1 MATTTLADLPAACL
15 VDIFKRCNSV
25 ETAASLAC
33 TCSSLRDA
41 ETVAAPELYSR
52 LAVREY
58 GERMGNGPKSEAK
71 CRLRSLRAVTG
82 VRWRKLEDDSDTKKP
97 PPAMNGAA
105 LARLSGSGAL
115 VLFGGS
121 GHQVSRHSQDLSN
134 RLWVSRDEGKSWTIV
149 DAQEN
154 LPEPRWGHSL
164 TSVTPTS
171 AMLLGGFGGGV
182 VHRDAWT
189 LHEHDDGSFSWD
201 RAPAMD
207 EGRAFHTATVVKGW
221 LIVAGGLGDD
231 GTHDTHIMFHLRNG
245 TWTVPELQLLP
256 PVGCAGHFAVW
267 LDKKNVLVIGGGCGR
282 NPGGGPGPDMYFT
295 HTMVMDAIWDFPS
308 DAPPRWRQNRAK
320 RIEQPTT
327 ARCAISAAIGESGV
341 LYWGGADVN
350 HTFNRG
356 AHFLNLDGPPETWRY
371 RTLDTPLGSRLAP
384 SREGATAFSI
394 SAGIRIV
401 GGASFTRAT
410 DFSTVWDLRIVDKSD
425 ECVFHD
431 GIDGY
436 WGESI
441 SVDDDDDDDDI
452 E

>member
-1 MATTTLADLPAACL
+1 MYFLGMQNQAGVSDVSNVAAVGFTTTLQPA
-15 VDIFKRCNSV
+15 
-25 ETAASLAC
+25 
-33 TCSSLRDA
+33 
-41 ETVAAPELYSR
+41 
-52 LAVREY
+52 
-58 GERMGNGPKSEAK
+58 SESHA
-71 CRLRSLRAVTG
+71 T
-82 VRWRKLEDDSDTKKP
+82 
-97 PPAMNGAA
+97 
-105 LARLSGSGAL
+105 
-115 VLFGGS
+115 
-121 GHQVSRHSQDLSN
+121 
-134 RLWVSRDEGKSWTIV
+134 
-149 DAQEN
+149 
-154 LPEPRWGHSL
+154 
-164 TSVTPTS
+164 
-171 AMLLGGFGGGV
+171 LLGY
-182 VHRDAWT
+182 
-189 LHEHDDGSFSWD
+189 FS
-201 RAPAMD
+201 AHTTSIEVSVD

-384 SREGATAFSI
+384 SREGATVSPPLARI
-394 SAGIRIV
+394 SRFWLTPPRPRLTSGFF
-401 GGASFTRAT
+401 GAS
-410 DFSTVWDLRIVDKSD
+410 
-425 ECVFHD
+425 
-431 GIDGY
+431 
-436 WGESI
+436 
-441 SVDDDDDDDDI
+441 
-452 E
+452 